1 MRLMRRRR
9 DGKIASYDLG
19 CVESGLWEEVVEN
32 KPEPQKPPAA
42 QRKQAP
48 LKPIV
53 RKTEP
58 EQAVVLFDLPTENP
72 EA

>member
-42 QRKQAP
+42 PRKQAP
-48 LKPIV
+48 LKPLV
-53 RKTEP
+53 RKTDP
-58 EQAVVLFDLPTENP
+58 EQVVALFAPPTEIP